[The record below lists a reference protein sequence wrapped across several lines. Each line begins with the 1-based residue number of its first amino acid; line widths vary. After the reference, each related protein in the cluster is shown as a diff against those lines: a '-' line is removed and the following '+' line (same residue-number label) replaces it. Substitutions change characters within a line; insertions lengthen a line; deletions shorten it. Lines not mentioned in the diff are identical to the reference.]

1 MTPYEVIRAVILKS
15 KTISK
20 LSVQPDVA
28 KITIRPDRLA
38 QTDGLPAIVVQVNG
52 SEGTWSLSGD
62 LLATKYNVNI
72 EVLTK
77 RREEADMI
85 ADAIVA
91 LDGAEVMDNSICWNV
106 FFNPPVGSVLM
117 PQVETDAPIY
127 QSTVTCEV
135 VLT

>member
-127 QSTVTCEV
+127 QSTVTCEL

>member
-91 LDGAEVMDNSICWNV
+91 LDGAEVMDNSI
-106 FFNPPVGSVLM
+106 VGMYSL
-117 PQVETDAPIY
+117 IRR
-127 QSTVTCEV
+127 
-135 VLT
+135 

>member
-127 QSTVTCEV
+127 QSTVTCEL
-135 VLT
+135 VLI